1 MKPGQVSKPI
11 LGDAAVFVV
20 SVDKFTEP
28 AATKDY
34 SANQKQLADQR
45 KQRSEYEV
53 FNALKE
59 KANVEDNRGK
69 FY

>member
-1 MKPGQVSKPI
+1 MKSGQVSQPLK
-11 LGDAAVFVV
+11 GDNGVAVVTVKSFQ
-20 SVDKFTEP
+20 EP
-28 AATKDY
+28 PATTDY
-34 SANQKQLADQR
+34 SANIKTIADTR
-45 KQRSEYEV
+45 KSRSEYEV

>member
-1 MKPGQVSKPI
+1 MNG
-11 LGDAAVFVV
+11 VFVV
-20 SVDKFTEP
+20 SVDKFNEP
-28 AATKDY
+28 AEQKDF
-34 SANQKQLADQR
+34 SIQQKQVADQH